1 MLENVLLKALN
12 TYNHDPDHNRNQ
24 VISWFETKKM
34 KPSDLTFLNILKTE
48 SEKIRISECFL
59 KCYLLNASFS
69 DTLQILELATEL
81 VMINSESAVASD
93 TTDLNVW
100 KNELKK
106 LRYPQ
111 TTLSD
116 QDLKNKLESLPW
128 PYGAKIKFERRG
140 DRAGVE
146 LKLFITSTADLTK
159 SISALERVKEQI

>member
-12 TYNHDPDHNRNQ
+12 TQKLDQDQ
-24 VISWFETKKM
+24 VLSWVNSKKI
-34 KPSDLTFLNILKTE
+34 KQSDLTFLNILKTE
-48 SEKIRISECFL
+48 TEKIRISECFL
-59 KCYLLNASFS
+59 KCHLLNASFS
-69 DTLQILELATEL
+69 DTLQILEWAAEL
-81 VMINSESAVASD
+81 VMMNSKTPILSDATDIN
-93 TTDLNVW
+93 TW
-100 KNELKK
+100 KSELKK

-116 QDLKNKLESLPW
+116 QDLKTKLESLPW

-140 DRAGVE
+140 DRAGIE